1 MLAILKVIDEV
12 GGFLIPT
19 KQLQNTLKFWSLIKS
34 RLKRQLWHIQG
45 LPPAAKETGPCSL
58 GQDGGCKNATLGLQV
73 CGQHNDFQI
82 WFYPFFSFLN
92 RVEIFFFLT
101 YLQQ

>member
-1 MLAILKVIDEV
+1 MLEILKVIDADEV

-19 KQLQNTLKFWSLIKS
+19 KQLQNTLKFWSLIRS
-34 RLKRQLWHIQG
+34 RLKHQLWHIQG

-73 CGQHNDFQI
+73 CGHNDFQI
-82 WFYPFFSFLN
+82 WFYPFFFFKRSWD
-92 RVEIFFFLT
+92 FFFF
-101 YLQQ
+101 